1 MIQGVRSGY
10 HQKTG
15 VTVVNSENLNDE
27 VSIAEIASAAWRYK
41 WLLLAGPVVGGML
54 AVLLVAFVLSPL
66 WQASA
71 SLEVGSIAGKGKD
84 GVPLQ
89 IEETSTV
96 VSRMKNPSFPIGSL
110 KVIQEKDTG
119 IINLS
124 ILAESPEMAKKLML
138 ENIAKLQLVH
148 SEMMFPSI
156 DRYRKQLLAID
167 KDIQNTSAEIE
178 LLRKKLFAHHD
189 WNTFDATLSAKVLQ
203 DKTAGLRDMQASKLD
218 IEEKLNPLRTYNTRL
233 VGELFVSQGPV
244 SPNKLLIIGGAM
256 LLGAIGAIFLSY
268 IHYLFAT
275 RRSQS

>member
-1 MIQGVRSGY
+1 M
-10 HQKTG
+10 
-15 VTVVNSENLNDE
+15 NSENLNDE
-27 VSIAEIASAAWRYK
+27 VSIAAIASAAWRYK

-54 AVLLVAFVLSPL
+54 AALLVAFVLSPL

-96 VSRMKNPSFPIGSL
+96 VSRMKNPSFPIGPL

-218 IEEKLNPLRTYNTRL
+218 IEEKLNPIRTHNTRL